1 MHEVFLTILSGVQTA
16 GMERKIPPKG
26 NGTADLETMLS
37 LKAALGQL
45 KGIHATNQTA
55 QERDRD

>member
-1 MHEVFLTILSGVQTA
+1 MHKVPLTILSGLRTA

-26 NGTADLETMLS
+26 TGTADLEMVLS

-45 KGIHATNQTA
+45 KGIHGTNQ
-55 QERDRD
+55 